1 MIVQKI
7 FAVGIIGSC
16 MLLNGA
22 DDNNLV
28 DKVEAVRLRI
38 LSYYQDEDP
47 LQKKKD
53 VVEKAKNDLT
63 ELKKQYEQSGRK
75 SSSINSEI
83 QQTEDTI
90 SMFKTKLKA
99 EKIKDI
105 FHKQSINVALSNG
118 LIKKAL
124 NIAEKITDETE
135 KDLEMK
141 RILLKQEERNTIK
154 NDLLTT
160 PRKVKT
166 PPLPAKTPLLKAKT
180 PPLPAKTPLMQAK
193 TPPLKAKTPLMQVK
207 TPSMQAKTPPLRLKT
222 LSVQVKTPLTREST
236 PQPIRVKKTLSE
248 FKRGLG
254 SSAITLCTPSQQ
266 SPIQKNTSLINSTLD
281 DEEPSY
287 YISDDSDDEEPL
299 CDYTLDNEEL
309 LPLPNNKD
317 SEEQKREE
325 ICWSA
330 YLTKKSGIVI
340 VTGISSMG
348 LLLYLSRSKEGNPAK
363 QLLALAQIFEES
375 DPNHQK
381 KARAFLIAL
390 DSYLQKQMASMSD
403 EHQTIALM
411 LFELIDFVKDTKLS
425 RDILLKIAHN
435 ALKIR

>member
-1 MIVQKI
+1 MNMIVQKI

-166 PPLPAKTPLLKAKT
+166 TPLPAKTPLLKAKT
-180 PPLPAKTPLMQAK
+180 PPLPAKTPL
-193 TPPLKAKTPLMQVK
+193 
-207 TPSMQAKTPPLRLKT
+207 MQAKTPPLRLKT